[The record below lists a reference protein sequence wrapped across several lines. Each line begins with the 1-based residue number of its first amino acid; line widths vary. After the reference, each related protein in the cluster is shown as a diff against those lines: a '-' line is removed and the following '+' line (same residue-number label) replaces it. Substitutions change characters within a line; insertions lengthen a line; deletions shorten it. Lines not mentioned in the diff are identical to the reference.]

1 MPDVES
7 EGDDCDE
14 VNQEESEQNEVDG
27 TKKGADS
34 TGKVNNNVLTDVRL
48 FLNCEIRIVH
58 TAPWPQLYRQKCMSL
73 ATAGI
78 YVIVRP
84 LSTVEYTSVSEFIS
98 L

>member
-1 MPDVES
+1 VPDVES
-7 EGDDCDE
+7 EGGDCDE

-27 TKKGADS
+27 TKKGADT

-48 FLNCEIRIVH
+48 FLNCKIRIVH
-58 TAPWPQLYRQKCMSL
+58 TAPWPQLSRQKCMSL

-84 LSTVEYTSVSEFIS
+84 LSTVEYTSVSEFIP